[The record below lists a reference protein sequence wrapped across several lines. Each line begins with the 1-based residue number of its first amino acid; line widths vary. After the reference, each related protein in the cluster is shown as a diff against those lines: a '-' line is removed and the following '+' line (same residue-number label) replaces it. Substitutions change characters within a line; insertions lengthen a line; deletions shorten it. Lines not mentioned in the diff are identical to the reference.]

1 MITGDRPDV
10 DREMRRLKDFQQA
23 TVRHVHQRLWLDKD
37 YSRRFLVADEV
48 GLGKTMV
55 ARGVIAHTL
64 DYLWEREDRIDVVYI
79 CSNSQIAKQNL
90 SRLAIDGFSVDHAD
104 RLTMLPEAM
113 KGLRQNKVNF
123 ISFTPGTSFTIQESG
138 GNQRERLLLQ
148 HMLSR
153 TLGSH
158 ILRQK
163 GWMRFFRGFVGAE
176 NYARRLKAYDPDR
189 FDPALAGRFGADVA
203 EAVNPEGKPLLAEVQ
218 EAVHS
223 FAYLRG
229 EPSWQLSRNRYR
241 LIGQMRN
248 LVARAAVEALE
259 PDLVILD
266 EFQRFKDLL
275 NMGTAGADLAHA
287 IFEQPTARVLL
298 LSATPYK
305 MYTLPDEPEG
315 DDHYNDFRNT
325 VKFLAGENEAGL
337 VLDGL
342 KTMRQTLISGGDHK
356 VAQQAKEDVEA
367 RLRRVIARTER
378 GRSTAER
385 DGMLRE
391 KAVDQMSTTPAD
403 LLAYV
408 SASRISACLPQ
419 ASDIFEYW
427 RSSPYVLNI
436 MEHYQ
441 VKKRLDAALSAPTPE
456 LLAALGSAS
465 GLLDWQELDSYRALD
480 PGNAKMRGL
489 VADVIGRG
497 AWRLL
502 WLTPSLPYYT
512 PGGAYAEPDL
522 VSFTK
527 RLVFSAWAVV
537 PKAISLVLSYEA
549 KRLALQD
556 ASGASPGRVYSAERV
571 TGLLRFQSRASA
583 TESASTQLT
592 GMPLLATLYPSTVL
606 ARVGDPLSLARER
619 GQLPM
624 SRDETMRLVEERLA
638 GELSV
643 LPAGE
648 GSEDQRWY
656 WAAPFLLDAR
666 ALGPSHHAFLDLM
679 AGSGDNDPDDAESKQ
694 TLHIREAQSFRAEDL
709 GRRPAD
715 LVEVLAQMAVA
726 APGVSSLRA
735 LSRVCGG
742 ADALSDTQVRLEAS
756 SVSGALRTL
765 FNRPE
770 TTAVVRSSDVSE
782 PYWRAMVR
790 HCLDGN
796 LQAVLDEF
804 VHTLVDSEGLQETA
818 AAPRAKRLSAVMVDA
833 LNLRATNT
841 TVDTIEV
848 TPTAAHLSTHRIRAH
863 FAVRFGSGQDEEK
876 KVQRESQVRV
886 AYNSPFWPF
895 VLASTSVGQE
905 GLDFHP
911 YSHAVVHWNL
921 PGNPVDLEQREGR
934 VHRFKGHAV
943 RRNVALT
950 HSATALVQTDDP
962 WAEMFTAARRDCG
975 APNDLTPF
983 WVYAPEGGA
992 SIERYVPAAPL
1003 SREAAR
1009 YARLLRTLGAYR
1021 LVMGQPRQED
1031 LLRYL
1036 GDTAAAL
1043 DWLYIDL
1050 TPHAENARVDLHRA
1064 RPDKGAYP
1072 ID

>member
-1 MITGDRPDV
+1 MIIDARPDL
-10 DREMRRLKDFQQA
+10 DREMRRLKDFQRA
-23 TVRHVHQRLWLDKD
+23 TVQHVHQRLWLDD
-37 YSRRFLVADEV
+37 EPTRRFLVADEV

-64 DYLWEREDRIDVVYI
+64 AHLWEREDRIDIVYI
-79 CSNSQIAKQNL
+79 CSNSQIARQNL
-90 SRLAIDGFSVDHAD
+90 SRLAIEGFQVDHAD
-104 RLTMLPEAM
+104 RLTMLPEAL
-113 KGLRQNKVNF
+113 KGLRKNKVNF

-138 GNQRERLLLQ
+138 GNQLERVLLQ
-148 HMLSR
+148 HMLAR

-163 GWMRFFRGFVGAE
+163 GWVTFFRGMAGFE
-176 NYARRLKAYDPDR
+176 NYRRRLKEYDPTRFDTLLADR
-189 FDPALAGRFGADVA
+189 FGQDATDAVTSGGR
-203 EAVNPEGKPLLAEVQ
+203 PLLDEID

-223 FAYLRG
+223 FAYLRHD
-229 EPSWQLSRNRYR
+229 PSWQLSSKRYR
-241 LIGQMRN
+241 LIGQLRN

-275 NMGTAGADLAHA
+275 SKGTAGAELAHA
-287 IFEQPTARVLL
+287 IFDQPSARVLL

-315 DDHYNDFRNT
+315 DDHYKDFRST
-325 VKFLAGENEAGL
+325 VEFLAGKEEAST

-342 KTMRQTLISGGDHK
+342 KTMRESLISGGDHA
-356 VAQQAKEDVEA
+356 VARCAKEDVEA
-367 RLRRVIARTER
+367 RLRRVMARTER
-378 GRSTAER
+378 GRSTTER
-385 DGMLRE
+385 DGMLIE
-391 KAVDQMSTTPAD
+391 KPVDAAVTSRDD

-408 SASRISACLPQ
+408 SASRIASSLPQ
-419 ASDIFEYW
+419 TSDVFEYW
-427 RSSPYVLNI
+427 RSSPYLLNI

-456 LLAALGSAS
+456 LLSALGSAS
-465 GLLDWQELDSYRALD
+465 GLLDWEQFDTYQQLD

-489 VADVIGRG
+489 VCDVLDRG

-502 WLTPSLPYYT
+502 WVPPSLPYYR
-512 PGGAYAEPDL
+512 PHGAYAEPEL
-522 VSFTK
+522 AGFTK

-537 PKAISLVLSYEA
+537 PKAISLVVSYEA
-549 KRLALQD
+549 ERLALQH
-556 ASGASPGRVYSAERV
+556 AGGSAAARAYSADRV
-571 TGLLRFQSRASA
+571 TGLLRFQSRSSA
-583 TESASTQLT
+583 AGTTQLT
-592 GMPLLATLYPSTVL
+592 GMPLLAILYPSTVL
-606 ARVGDPLSLARER
+606 ASLGDPLSIAREHQTMPMDRDELLGIVEDRMTRALEDFPNPR
-619 GQLPM
+619 GQ
-624 SRDETMRLVEERLA
+624 D
-638 GELSV
+638 
-643 LPAGE
+643 
-648 GSEDQRWY
+648 DQRWY

-666 ALGPSHHAFLDLM
+666 ALGTAHDSFLDVM
-679 AGSGDNDPDDAESKQ
+679 AAWGDHDEDDHESKQ
-694 TLHIREAQSFRAEDL
+694 TLHVREAQDLRVEDL
-709 GRRPAD
+709 GRRPDD
-715 LVEVLAQMAVA
+715 LPHVLAQMAVA
-726 APGVSSLRA
+726 GPGVSSLRA

-742 ADALSDTQVRLEAS
+742 DV
-756 SVSGALRTL
+756 ALRDPHVRDWAAYASWALRSL

-770 TTAVVRSSDVSE
+770 STAVVRSSDSSE
-782 PYWRAMVR
+782 PYWQAVVR

-804 VHTLVDSEGLQETA
+804 VHTLVDSEGLQEKDAASRAAGVGEVMA
-818 AAPRAKRLSAVMVDA
+818 AALT
-833 LNLRATNT
+833 LRATNT
-841 TVDTIEV
+841 TIDTIDV
-848 TPTAAHLSTHRIRAH
+848 TATAARLTTHRVRAH

-876 KVQRESQVRV
+876 KVQRESQVR
-886 AYNSPFWPF
+886 AAFNSPFWPF

-905 GLDFHP
+905 GLDFHT

-950 HSATALVQTDDP
+950 HGGTALDASEDP
-962 WAEMFTAARRDCG
+962 WESMFTAVRADCEG
-975 APNDLTPF
+975 ANDLTPF

-992 SIERYVPAAPL
+992 LIERYVPAAPL

-1009 YARLLRTLGAYR
+1009 YARLLRTVGAYR

-1036 GDTAAAL
+1036 GEDVANL
-1043 DWLYIDL
+1043 DWLHIDL
-1050 TPHAENARVDLHRA
+1050 TPSS
-1064 RPDKGAYP
+1064 
-1072 ID
+1072 